1 MSLANPFA
9 LFWLGLIVPVVGF
22 YILKVR
28 LRRVPVSTILF
39 WRQIYDEHQ
48 PRSLWQRLRH
58 WLSLVAQVALILL
71 LVGAL
76 ADPFFDWETR
86 QLRRIVLIVDN
97 SASMNATDVSPSR
110 LAAAKDEAL
119 RVIGGMRFRDELA
132 IVAAGGLPRVACGFT
147 SHGRTLSHAIEDVAA
162 TDNPTRVTEAIE
174 LARRLLGERQDDH
187 QREIVV
193 LTDVINTIPTEL
205 VSVARGP
212 LHYAKDELTPNSGDS
227 SEVVQKPGNHRDK
240 LAGVKPEL
248 NVRRFGENTGN
259 VGITQFQ
266 VRRSLIDP
274 LGYEILAEV
283 TNASDDAVECRLEID
298 LNEDVV
304 DVVPLKLTPGQNWS
318 QSFEKTSADGGH
330 LTAKLDRA
338 DALAADN
345 LARAVLP
352 KREMMPMTL
361 VSEGNLFI
369 QKVFESNPLVGLTRV
384 EPSGWK
390 PTGSHI
396 RQNVGDTKS
405 DANSDSAHSLATV
418 ATSGITVLHR
428 HVPEQLPNGSFLVI
442 DPRGSC
448 DLWQIGEPVQNPIV
462 SQQDKDYSSS
472 LLGHVRLDNVLMPE
486 ARQLKFV
493 SDKGVK
499 VLARSLA
506 GDPLLAIIERPGL
519 KVLLLTVNLDEGD
532 LPLRT
537 AFPILMMNALNWFTE
552 NRGELREALPTGAIT
567 EIELA
572 ALTASARRG
581 SPDHAASLDRR
592 SPTNNDTSAGDL
604 RSEDGR
610 GQETRAQRSS
620 LSLIAPDGRR
630 LALPMPA
637 ERLSLGPFYQ
647 CGIWRVVAPAI
658 RDREDGTKLEESDT
672 TLLELACNL
681 ADRSES
687 DVRVPKS
694 DEATPTVAVSV
705 SWFGNRPVWFWLIAF
720 AWLMMAVEWWAY
732 QRRVIA

>member
-9 LFWLGLIVPVVGF
+9 LLWLGLIVPVVGF

-58 WLSLVAQVALILL
+58 WLSLVAQIVLILL
-71 LVGAL
+71 LIAAL
-76 ADPFFDWETR
+76 ADPFFAWETR

-110 LAAAKDEAL
+110 LSAAKDEAL

-132 IVAAGGLPRVACGFT
+132 IVAAGGPPRVVCGFS
-147 SHGRTLSHAIEDVAA
+147 SHGRTLSHAIDDVAQ
-162 TDNPTRVTEAIE
+162 TDNPTRVTEAVE
-174 LARRLLGERQDDH
+174 LARRLLGERQDEH

-193 LTDVINTIPTEL
+193 LTDVVQASSLQLKEQPDVSDPPTPDESAKSNSAEL
-205 VSVARGP
+205 VASW
-212 LHYAKDELTPNSGDS
+212 
-227 SEVVQKPGNHRDK
+227 K
-240 LAGVKPEL
+240 LALRMTVL
-248 NVRRFGENTGN
+248 RFGSNVGN

-283 TNASDDAVECRLEID
+283 TNASDEAVECRLEID

-304 DVVPLKLTPGQNWS
+304 DVVPLKLTPGQRWS
-318 QSFEKTSADGGH
+318 QSFEKTSAEGGH

-338 DALAADN
+338 DTLAADN

-352 KREMMPMTL
+352 KREVMPVTL
-361 VSEGNLFI
+361 VSDGNLFI
-369 QKVFESNPLVGLTRV
+369 QKVFESNPLVALSRV
-384 EPSGWK
+384 DPSGWK
-390 PTGSHI
+390 PAPNGGT
-396 RQNVGDTKS
+396 
-405 DANSDSAHSLATV
+405 
-418 ATSGITVLHR
+418 TVLHR
-428 HVPEQLPNGSFLVI
+428 HVPEQLPSGSFLVI

-448 DLWQIGEPVQNPIV
+448 DLWQLGEPVQNPIV
-462 SQQDKDYSSS
+462 SQQNKDYSSS

-486 ARQLKFV
+486 ARQVKFI
-493 SDKGVK
+493 SDEGVK

-506 GDPLLAIIERPGL
+506 GDPLLAVIERPGQ

-567 EIELA
+567 EIEV
-572 ALTASARRG
+572 
-581 SPDHAASLDRR
+581 ASLRVVGQAFQPD
-592 SPTNNDTSAGDL
+592 SNAPKDDESKMATQPKKSVQLATGQPGKADL
-604 RSEDGR
+604 R
-610 GQETRAQRSS
+610 
-620 LSLIAPDGRR
+620 LVAPDGRR
-630 LALPMPA
+630 LTLPMSA
-637 ERLSLGPFYQ
+637 ERLSLGPFDQ
-647 CGIWRVVAPAI
+647 CGIWRVVSPLTPE
-658 RDREDGTKLEESDT
+658 REDGTKLEESDT

-694 DEATPTVAVSV
+694 DEATPTTVVSA
-705 SWFGNRPVWFWLIAF
+705 SLLGNRPVWFWLIAF

>member
-9 LFWLGLIVPVVGF
+9 LFWLGLLVPVVVC

-39 WRQIYDEHQ
+39 WRQIYDVNQ

-58 WLSLVAQVALILL
+58 WLSLVAQLALISL

-76 ADPFFDWETR
+76 TDPFFAWETR
-86 QLRRIVLIVDN
+86 QLRRIVLVVDN

-132 IVAAGGLPRVACGFT
+132 IVAAGGPPRVVCGFS
-147 SHGRTLSHAIEDVAA
+147 SHGRTLSHAVEDVVP
-162 TDNPTRVTEAIE
+162 TDNPTRVTEAVE
-174 LARRLLGERQDDH
+174 LARRLLGERQDEH

-193 LTDVINTIPTEL
+193 LTDNANPNPTEL
-205 VSVARGP
+205 VSVARGL
-212 LHYAKDELTPNSGDS
+212 LHYSNAELTPNPPDL
-227 SEVVQKPGNHRDK
+227 SEVVQKPENHRDK
-240 LAGVKPEL
+240 PSGVNTEL
-248 NVRRFGENTGN
+248 IVRRFGENTGN

-304 DVVPLKLTPGQNWS
+304 DVVPLKLTPGQRWS

-330 LTAKLDRA
+330 LTATIDRA
-338 DALAADN
+338 DALATDN
-345 LARAVLP
+345 RAWAVLP

-361 VSEGNLFI
+361 VSEGNLFL

-390 PTGSHI
+390 PT
-396 RQNVGDTKS
+396 
-405 DANSDSAHSLATV
+405 AAL
-418 ATSGITVLHR
+418 GITVLHR
-428 HVPEQLPNGSFLVI
+428 HVPEQLPSGSFLVI

-448 DLWQIGEPVQNPIV
+448 DLWQLGEPVQNPIV
-462 SQQDKDYSSS
+462 SQQDKEFSNS

-486 ARQLKFV
+486 ARQVKFV
-493 SDKGVK
+493 GDEGVK

-567 EIELA
+567 EIEIV
-572 ALTASARRG
+572 ALTAGARR
-581 SPDHAASLDRR
+581 
-592 SPTNNDTSAGDL
+592 
-604 RSEDGR
+604 E
-610 GQETRAQRSS
+610 S

-630 LALPMPA
+630 MALPMQA
-637 ERLSLGPFYQ
+637 ERLSLGPFDQ
-647 CGIWRVVAPAI
+647 CGIWRVVTPAI
-658 RDREDGTKLEESDT
+658 RDREEGTKLEEGET

-694 DEATPTVAVSV
+694 DEATPTAVV
-705 SWFGNRPVWFWLIAF
+705 SASLLGNRPVWFWLIAF